1 MTFILN
7 KIILYKAALD
17 IIVTA
22 LYTYP
27 VVTLKL
33 RNCNS
38 KQDLLMLLSSSELL
52 SELGHQWFY
61 VPMWKLFYIIFPFC
75 HNSDFWVTKDTL
87 KAGNNELIL
96 FFKLEIFSHDTKV
109 FMLEI
114 RKV

>member
-7 KIILYKAALD
+7 KITLYKAALD

-52 SELGHQWFY
+52 SELGHQ
-61 VPMWKLFYIIFPFC
+61 
-75 HNSDFWVTKDTL
+75 
-87 KAGNNELIL
+87 
-96 FFKLEIFSHDTKV
+96 
-109 FMLEI
+109 
-114 RKV
+114 